1 MSRMTVKPHGRNLRR
16 GRYSQPGQI
25 YHITS
30 ATYHREP
37 IFTDLYIGRCFVRA
51 LMGENFSAET
61 LAYVLMPDH
70 FHWLLQLQEKA
81 DLDISVARVKSV
93 SAHMINKYI
102 GRKGQ
107 VWQSGFYDHALRK
120 EEDVVHVAR
129 YIVANPLRA
138 GLVKSL
144 YKFSFWDVAWL

>member
-1 MSRMTVKPHGRNLRR
+1 
-16 GRYSQPGQI
+16 
-25 YHITS
+25 
-30 ATYHREP
+30 
-37 IFTDLYIGRCFVRA
+37 
-51 LMGENFSAET
+51 MGENFSAET

-120 EEDVVHVAR
+120 EEDVINVAR

-144 YKFSFWDVAWL
+144 YKFSF

>member
-16 GRYSQPGQI
+16 GRHSQDGQI

-30 ATYHREP
+30 TTYKRKP
-37 IFTDLYIGRCFVRA
+37 IFTNLYSGRCFVSA
-51 LMGENFSAET
+51 IMNESASAET

-70 FHWLLQLQEKA
+70 FHWLIQLHKDA
-81 DLDISVARVKSV
+81 DITSSVSRVKSV
-93 SAHMINKYI
+93 SAHSINKYL
-102 GRKGQ
+102 GGNAR
-107 VWQSGFYDHALRK
+107 VWQRSFYDHALRK
-120 EEDVVHVAR
+120 EEDLIHVAR

-144 YKFSFWDVAWL
+144 SEYSFWDAVWV

>member
-1 MSRMTVKPHGRNLRR
+1 MSRMTCKPHGKNLRL
-16 GRYSQPGQI
+16 GRYSKPGQI

-30 ATYHREP
+30 TTYQRKP
-37 IFTDLYIGRCFVRA
+37 IFINLYSGRCFVRA
-51 LMGENFSAET
+51 IMSECESAET

-70 FHWLLQLQEKA
+70 FHWLIQLHEEA
-81 DLDISVARVKSV
+81 VVTAIVSNVKSV
-93 SAHMINKYI
+93 CAHRIKKHY
-102 GRKGQ
+102 GGQ
-107 VWQSGFYDHALRK
+107 TPVWQRGFYDHALRR

-144 YKFSFWDVAWL
+144 SDYSYWDAVWL